1 MEFDDNN
8 TENMIIL
15 CIEEKKQHESLQE
28 TTTEFEFSQEEHEQ
42 PKSSTE
48 DIERET
54 PVKTSKMSQAQR

>member
-28 TTTEFEFSQEEHEQ
+28 TTTEFEFSQEEHE
-42 PKSSTE
+42 
-48 DIERET
+48 
-54 PVKTSKMSQAQR
+54 